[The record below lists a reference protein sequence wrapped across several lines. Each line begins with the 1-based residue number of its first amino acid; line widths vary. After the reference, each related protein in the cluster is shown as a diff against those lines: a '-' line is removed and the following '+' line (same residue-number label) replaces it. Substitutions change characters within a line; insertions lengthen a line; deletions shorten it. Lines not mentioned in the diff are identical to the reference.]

1 MLKTDKEGFLLDLN
15 DWSESVANQLAIN
28 DQLKLTEDHWHVIYF
43 LRDFYQQYQ
52 TAPTV
57 RVLVK
62 ELAKKLGDEKGNS
75 IYLQRLFPGG
85 LLRQGSKIA
94 GLPKPTR
101 CV

>member
-1 MLKTDKEGFLLDLN
+1 MLKTDKEGFLLDLDVWN
-15 DWSESVANQLAIN
+15 ESVANELADN
-28 DQLKLTEDHWHVIYF
+28 DQLKLTDDHWQVIYF

-52 TAPTV
+52 TAPTM

-62 ELAKKLGDEKGNS
+62 ELAKKLGAEKGNS

-85 LLRQGSKIA
+85 LLRQASKIA